1 MGTGTLDQD
10 TGLRD
15 PLTGL
20 PTRPLLAEH
29 LALALARAERADRH
43 VAVLHVGLDAFHLVN
58 DSLGRAAG
66 DAVLREAATRL
77 REAVDAT
84 RTVARPHGD
93 EFCVLVADLGSDA
106 DDAAQAVA
114 GHVLD
119 TLREPFAV
127 DGREFELAASAGV
140 SVFPRDGRDER
151 TLLKHAEAAM
161 YEAKERRRGG
171 LVFYGGGTSEA
182 LERLLLTSRLRRALE
197 RDEFVL
203 HFQPM
208 YRLPAGDL
216 TAVEALIRW
225 QDPHRGLVPPD
236 RFIPAAEHT
245 GFIRPVGEWV
255 LEAVCRQS
263 ATWRQAGLRTPVSFN
278 VSLGQ
283 FREPGFPDAV
293 EAAMRAHGVDP
304 GDLIVEITETV
315 AMRDPEC
322 VEPVLD
328 ELRAL
333 GVRIAIDDF
342 GVGYSSL
349 ARLKEMP
356 VDILKLDA
364 QFLPQE
370 PGDVRA
376 ATLTR
381 AALELVGALGMS
393 AVAEGV
399 QTVEQRQLLTDAHC
413 PVMQGFLLS
422 EPLPAEA
429 MTELLRS
436 TR

>member
-1 MGTGTLDQD
+1 
-10 TGLRD
+10 
-15 PLTGL
+15 
-20 PTRPLLAEH
+20 
-29 LALALARAERADRH
+29 
-43 VAVLHVGLDAFHLVN
+43 
-58 DSLGRAAG
+58 
-66 DAVLREAATRL
+66 
-77 REAVDAT
+77 
-84 RTVARPHGD
+84 
-93 EFCVLVADLGSDA
+93 
-106 DDAAQAVA
+106 
-114 GHVLD
+114 
-119 TLREPFAV
+119 
-127 DGREFELAASAGV
+127 
-140 SVFPRDGRDER
+140 
-151 TLLKHAEAAM
+151 M

-182 LERLLLTSRLRRALE
+182 LERLLLTSRLRRALARE
-197 RDEFVL
+197 EFVL

-236 RFIPAAEHT
+236 AFIPAAEHT
-245 GFIRPVGEWV
+245 GVIRPVGEWV

-263 ATWRQAGLRTPVSFN
+263 AAWRRDGLRIPISFN
-278 VSLGQ
+278 VSLLQ
-283 FREPGFPDAV
+283 FREPGFAGAV
-293 EAAMRAHGVDP
+293 EAAMRANGVEP

-349 ARLKEMP
+349 ARLKELR
-356 VDILKLDA
+356 VDLLKLDA
-364 QFLPQE
+364 RFLPQDAD
-370 PGDVRA
+370 DVRG

-381 AALELVGALGMS
+381 AAIELVDALGMS

-399 QTVEQRQLLTDAHC
+399 QTPEQRELLMDARC
-413 PVMQGFLLS
+413 PIVQGFLLS
-422 EPLPAEA
+422 EPLPAEE
-429 MTELLRS
+429 MTELLRAPA
-436 TR
+436 